1 MSKHG
6 ARPARVAHGRFFL
19 STAFLLV
26 FTLPLFPADFGS
38 LIEEADAAY
47 EADEYRAAIDT
58 LEQALEEA
66 SGADQRAEAYWRLS
80 RAELGLGDLL
90 RDREAGDDRILARF
104 EQGESYGQ
112 KAIEADPQDH
122 RGYYW
127 KASNIGRWGQTKGVL
142 NSLFRASEMRD
153 LLEQAVQREPE
164 HSDSYY
170 VLGQLYAKVPSFLS
184 FGNISYAVSLARK
197 SVRLHE
203 TERESDPDEDPE
215 FDYYIQLASHLSERG
230 WSEGKRERRHDRLAD
245 EHERASDVVEQS
257 LYYEGSV
264 SIPRMSDGAE
274 ARSILESVIPRLES
288 VDDPGASEQRQLER
302 ARELRADL

>member
-1 MSKHG
+1 MGRRKTATTGSKLLLS
-6 ARPARVAHGRFFL
+6 VFFL
-19 STAFLLV
+19 LI
-26 FTLPLFPADFGS
+26 FTLSVTAAEFDS

-47 EADEYRAAIDT
+47 EADEYRTAIDT
-58 LEQALEEA
+58 LKRALEEA

-80 RAELGLGDLL
+80 RAELGIGDVL
-90 RDREAGDDRILARF
+90 RDREAADDRILARF

-203 TERESDPDEDPE
+203 AARERDPNEDPE
-215 FDYYIQLASHLSERG
+215 FDFYVQLASHLSERG

-245 EHERASDVVEQS
+245 EHERASGVVEQS

-264 SIPRMSDGAE
+264 SIPSMSDAAE
-274 ARSILESVIPRLES
+274 ARSILESVIPRLER
-288 VDDPGASEQRQLER
+288 VEDPGASERRQLER